1 MTYSQDN
8 KYVYVVYCRKST
20 EDKDRQVISIE
31 SQERELLDYASR
43 NKLQV
48 SGVFREERSAHKRGR
63 PVFAEIIKLMERGK
77 ANAFLVWQP
86 NRIAR
91 NTADGGLVI
100 SHMDEGTIREV
111 RTPFK
116 TYANSSDDKFFLLL
130 EFGMAKKSSD
140 DMIVSMKRGHRS
152 KVLAGWRNGIAPIGY
167 LNNLDRPKGER
178 NIVPD
183 PERFNLVR
191 RIFDRFLSGEYSV
204 RELRRETIRW
214 GLKTRQTKRQG
225 NKHLQISH
233 IYRLLTQPFYY
244 GSFWVKND
252 QTGEEELHKGSHRPM
267 ITEEEFDLVQA
278 KLGRKGK
285 PRNQKHNLLYT
296 GKIECGEC
304 GSMVTGEEKHQ
315 LICTTCWYKFAYT
328 GKDACPKCSTKIE
341 EMKKPTMLR
350 YVYYHCTKS
359 KNRACSQRSVR
370 VELFESMVDNVLK
383 GFGLSKEFSEW
394 ALEQLAQEANQS
406 VNSQNELIDF
416 QQRRHKEVI
425 SELANLTK
433 LYTSPANVDG
443 KHLSL
448 QEYEA
453 ARSQL
458 LTEKKQLEDTQQ
470 GTGRKVE
477 EWIDWAVNS
486 FHFATAARI
495 WFEKGTPEQR
505 KSIFVSLSG
514 SNLILKD
521 GKLRISLKKPLDFCT
536 FIAARFPA
544 ATTTI
549 EPRNSPMNK
558 GQSSPFAA
566 SIPSLRGILNDVR
579 TFFMSVKQYEWF
591 PIFDSAVS
599 PAYETG
605 ELAERPTAQRPEF
618 PPGSQISY

>member
-1 MTYSQDN
+1 MTSPEKN
-8 KYVYVVYCRKST
+8 KYVYVVYCRKSQ

-43 NKLQV
+43 NDLQIA
-48 SGVFREERSAHKRGR
+48 GVFREEKSAHKRGR
-63 PVFAEIIKLMERGK
+63 PIFAEIMQLMERGK

-100 SHMDEGTIREV
+100 SHMDEGMIREV

-116 TYANSSDDKFFLLL
+116 TYANNSDDKFFLLL

-140 DMIVSMKRGHRS
+140 DMIVSMKRGHRA

-178 NIVPD
+178 NIIPD

-191 RIFDRFLSGEYSV
+191 RIFDRFLTGEYSV
-204 RELRRETIRW
+204 RELRRETTGW
-214 GLKTRQTKRQG
+214 GLRTRQTKRQG

-233 IYRLLTQPFYY
+233 IYRLLTQPFYC

-252 QTGEEELHKGSHRPM
+252 QTGEKELHKGSHQSM
-267 ITEEEFDLVQA
+267 ITEEEFDLIQV

-285 PRNQKHNLLYT
+285 PRSKKHKLLYT
-296 GKIECGEC
+296 GKIECGQC
-304 GSMVTGEEKHQ
+304 GSMVTGEDKRQ
-315 LICTTCWYKFAYT
+315 LICTTCRHKFAYT
-328 GKDACPKCSTKIE
+328 GRDACPKCSTKIE
-341 EMKKPTMLR
+341 EMQTPTMLR

-359 KNRACSQRSVR
+359 KNKACSQRSVR
-370 VELFESMVDNVLK
+370 VERLEAMVDDVLK
-383 GFGLSKEFSEW
+383 RLSLSKDFSEW
-394 ALEQLAQEANQS
+394 ALEELAQETEHS
-406 VNSQNELIDF
+406 SQKDLIDS
-416 QQRRHKEVI
+416 QQRRYKEVI

-433 LYTSPANVDG
+433 LYTSPANIDG

-448 QEYEA
+448 QEYEG

-458 LTEKKQLEDTQQ
+458 LTEKKQLDDIRPD
-470 GTGRKVE
+470 TGRKSE

-486 FHFATAARI
+486 FHFATAARA
-495 WFEKGTPEQR
+495 WFEKGTPEQK
-505 KSIFVSLSG
+505 KSIFASLSG

-521 GKLRISLKKPLDFCT
+521 GKLHISLKKPLDFCT
-536 FIAARFPA
+536 FIAATFP
-544 ATTTI
+544 ATTTLI
-549 EPRNSPMNK
+549 EPNKSPMNK
-558 GQSSPFAA
+558 GQSSSFGA

-579 TFFMSVKQYEWF
+579 TFFKTVEEYEWF
-591 PIFDSAVS
+591 PILDNDS
-599 PAYETG
+599 PAFKSAK
-605 ELAERPTAQRPEF
+605 LRKKPKAA
-618 PPGSQISY
+618 